1 MKKKNCGFWFGYVV
15 GYRKLLE
22 VVLAWENFL
31 FFGSSISIS
40 RSRFPISR
48 SPIPLSRSLI
58 PLSGF
63 LFLFLGLSFLFPIR
77 GVPYQMIRFILVA
90 RICCE
95 VMCGNLS
102 SGRMSCIIFRFVIV
116 DVICSVFI
124 QYNIFWTLNYLPP
137 GSLWLAKSLNSD
149 HLSFSA
155 SLCHLYLCASLC
167 LFCLV
172 IISFGSCPFERKTR
186 VE

>member
-1 MKKKNCGFWFGYVV
+1 MKKKLWFLVWVCGRVSEIIGSCTCM
-15 GYRKLLE
+15 RKFPL
-22 VVLAWENFL
+22 
-31 FFGSSISIS
+31 FGSSISIS

-124 QYNIFWTLNYLPP
+124 QYNIF
-137 GSLWLAKSLNSD
+137 
-149 HLSFSA
+149 
-155 SLCHLYLCASLC
+155 
-167 LFCLV
+167 
-172 IISFGSCPFERKTR
+172 
-186 VE
+186 